1 MAGIRPVTWAFE
13 CRNARVA
20 AGTEVMPMAATTT
33 ALRGTLRDPA
43 VQGYLILRL
52 TFVVVPIL
60 SGLDKFFNLL
70 VDWPK
75 YLAPWVNDLMPGTAQ
90 EFMYVVGAIEI
101 VAGLVVLIS
110 PKWGSLLVA
119 AWLAGIIVNLLTL
132 DPPRYY
138 DIAARDFALLL
149 AAITLNRLAIAFG
162 ATTAVEET
170 RHLKTAA

>member
-1 MAGIRPVTWAFE
+1 
-13 CRNARVA
+13 
-20 AGTEVMPMAATTT
+20 MPIASTTT
-33 ALRGTLRDPA
+33 APNGALRDPA
-43 VQGYLILRL
+43 VLGYLILRI

-101 VAGLVVLIS
+101 VAGIVVLIS

-132 DPPRYY
+132 DPPKYY
-138 DIAARDFALLL
+138 DIAARDFALML
-149 AAITLNRLAIAFG
+149 AAITLNRLATAFG
-162 ATTAVEET
+162 ATTVVEET
-170 RHLKTAA
+170 RHLRAAA

>member
-1 MAGIRPVTWAFE
+1 
-13 CRNARVA
+13 
-20 AGTEVMPMAATTT
+20 MAATTT
-33 ALRGTLRDPA
+33 APRGTLRRPA
-43 VQGYLILRL
+43 VQGYLILRI

-110 PKWGSLLVA
+110 PEVGKPAGRSVA
-119 AWLAGIIVNLLTL
+119 GGIIVNLLTM

-138 DIAARDFALLL
+138 DIAARDFALML
-149 AAITLNRLAIAFG
+149 AALTLNRLATAFG
-162 ATTAVEET
+162 RRPSWRNRAT
-170 RHLKTAA
+170 

>member
-1 MAGIRPVTWAFE
+1 
-13 CRNARVA
+13 
-20 AGTEVMPMAATTT
+20 MPIASTTT
-33 ALRGTLRDPA
+33 APNGALRDPA
-43 VQGYLILRL
+43 VLGYLILRI

-101 VAGLVVLIS
+101 VAGIVVLIS

-138 DIAARDFALLL
+138 DIAARDFALML
-149 AAITLNRLAIAFG
+149 AAITLNRLATAFG
-162 ATTAVEET
+162 ATTVVEET
-170 RHLKTAA
+170 RHLRSAA

>member
-1 MAGIRPVTWAFE
+1 
-13 CRNARVA
+13 
-20 AGTEVMPMAATTT
+20 MAATTT
-33 ALRGTLRDPA
+33 APRTTLRDPY
-43 VQGYLILRL
+43 VQGYMILRI

-101 VAGLVVLIS
+101 VAGIVVLIS

-119 AWLAGIIVNLLTL
+119 AWLGGIIVNLLTL

-138 DIAARDFALLL
+138 DIAARDFALMLSAL
-149 AAITLNRLAIAFG
+149 GLNRLASAVG
-162 ATTAVEET
+162 ATTVVQET
-170 RHLKTAA
+170 RHLKAAA